1 VVQDICCVSRIRVF
15 RTTSFRLAAIYLA
28 LFTLSAGALGGFV
41 YLSVRSEILTE
52 FDERI
57 IEETDALQRTF
68 AEEGRDGLAAILA
81 ARGSIGGALL
91 YGLEAPDG
99 KRLAGDLVAPVSGG
113 WTELKEDENDEPPV
127 ATAEII
133 RALVT
138 RLPDG
143 STLIVGDE
151 RRRANEA
158 LRGVLSAFGWAIGAT
173 IVLGLVGGLWLSRQ
187 FLRRVDAMRLAA
199 QGIMAGDWSRRIPLT
214 PIDDDLSALART
226 FNRLFGRIE
235 KLLLANKHIS
245 ADIAHDLRKPLA
257 SVLRR
262 LEGARAQG
270 ADLEAVRSAV
280 KAAIAEIENLLETFN
295 ALLRIGQV
303 EAGARRAGFR
313 PLDLAEVAREVVE
326 AFQPAAD
333 DEGKT
338 LALRLDEPLPIL
350 GDKELLTQM
359 IANLI
364 DNALRHAPRGVR
376 VEVAGERMPGGVRLS
391 VADDGPGVD
400 SGELKVIFERF
411 YRADAA
417 RSAPGSGLGLS
428 LVAAIADLHG
438 LECSASDN
446 HPGLRVTL
454 TTADSNE

>member
-1 VVQDICCVSRIRVF
+1 MSRIRVF
-15 RTTSFRLAAIYLA
+15 RTASFRLAAIYLA

-41 YLSVRSEILTE
+41 YLSVRHEILAD
-52 FDERI
+52 FDARI
-57 IEETDALQRTF
+57 IEETDALRRTF
-68 AEEGRDGLAAILA
+68 VEQGRDGLAATLS

-91 YGLEAPDG
+91 YGLQTPDR
-99 KRLAGDLVAPVSGG
+99 KRLAGDLVGPVAGG
-113 WTELKEDENDEPPV
+113 WTELTEDEKDELPEG
-127 ATAEII
+127 TDAEII

-151 RRRANEA
+151 LRRANEA
-158 LRGVLSAFGWAIGAT
+158 LRSVLSAFGWAIGAT
-173 IVLGLVGGLWLSRQ
+173 IVLGLAGGLWLSGQ
-187 FLRRVDAMRLAA
+187 FLRRIDAMRLAA
-199 QGIMAGDWSRRIPLT
+199 QAIMAGDWTRRIPLT

-262 LEGARAQG
+262 LEGTLAQG
-270 ADLEAVRSAV
+270 TDLEVVRSAV
-280 KAAIAEIENLLETFN
+280 QTAIIEIENLLETFN

-313 PLDLAEVAREVVE
+313 PLDLADIAREVVE
-326 AFQPAAD
+326 AFQPAAE

-338 LALRLDEPLPIL
+338 VALRLDEPLSIS

-359 IANLI
+359 IANII
-364 DNALRHAPRGVR
+364 DNALRHAPKGVR
-376 VEVAGERMPGGVRLS
+376 VEVAGERMPRGVRLS

-400 SGELKVIFERF
+400 PRQLKLIFERF

-417 RSAPGSGLGLS
+417 RSTPGSGLGLN

-454 TTADSNE
+454 KTADSSE

>member
-1 VVQDICCVSRIRVF
+1 VSRTRVF
-15 RTTSFRLAAIYLA
+15 RTASFRLAAIYLA

-41 YLSVRSEILTE
+41 YLSVRHEILTD
-52 FDERI
+52 FDARI

-68 AEEGRDGLAAILA
+68 AEQGRDGLAAILA
-81 ARGSIGGALL
+81 ARGSSGGALL
-91 YGLEAPDG
+91 YGLEAPDR
-99 KRLAGDLVAPVSGG
+99 KRLVGDLVASVTGG
-113 WTELKEDENDEPPV
+113 WTELKEDEDDEPPEG
-127 ATAEII
+127 TAGEII

-173 IVLGLVGGLWLSRQ
+173 IVLGLAGGLWLSRQ

-199 QGIMAGDWSRRIPLT
+199 QAIMAGDWSRRIPLT

-270 ADLEAVRSAV
+270 ADLEGVRSAV

-338 LALRLDEPLPIL
+338 LALRLDDPLPIL

-364 DNALRHAPRGVR
+364 DNALRHTRQGVR
-376 VEVAGERMPGGVRLS
+376 VEVAGERMPSGVRLS

-400 SGELKVIFERF
+400 SRELKVIFERF

>member
-1 VVQDICCVSRIRVF
+1 VPRLRVF
-15 RTTSFRLAAIYLA
+15 RTASFRLAAIYLA

-41 YLSVRSEILTE
+41 YLSVRHEILAD
-52 FDERI
+52 FDARI

-68 AEEGRDGLAAILA
+68 AEHGRDGLAATLA
-81 ARGSIGGALL
+81 ARGSVGGALL
-91 YGLEAPDG
+91 YGLQAPDR
-99 KRLAGDLVAPVSGG
+99 KRLAGDLVGPVAGG
-113 WTELKEDENDEPPV
+113 WTELKEDENDEPQEG
-127 ATAEII
+127 TEAEII

-173 IVLGLVGGLWLSRQ
+173 IILGLVGGLWLSTQ
-187 FLRRVDAMRLAA
+187 FLRRIDAMRLAA
-199 QGIMAGDWSRRIPLT
+199 QAIMAGDWSRRIPLT

-235 KLLLANKHIS
+235 KLLLANKHVS

-257 SVLRR
+257 SILRG

-270 ADLEAVRSAV
+270 ADLEVVRSAV
-280 KAAIAEIENLLETFN
+280 KAAITEIENLLETFN

-313 PLDLAEVAREVVE
+313 PLDLAEIAREVVE
-326 AFQPAAD
+326 AFQPAAE

-338 LALRLDEPLPIL
+338 LAVRLDEPLPIS

-359 IANLI
+359 IANI
-364 DNALRHAPRGVR
+364 VDNSLRHAPKGVR
-376 VEVAGERMPGGVRLS
+376 VEVAGDRMPGGVRLS

-400 SGELKVIFERF
+400 SRELNVIFERF

-417 RSAPGSGLGLS
+417 RSTPGSGLGLN

-446 HPGLRVTL
+446 HPGLRVML
-454 TTADSNE
+454 KTADSSE

>member
-1 VVQDICCVSRIRVF
+1 MPRIRVF
-15 RTTSFRLAAIYLA
+15 RTASFRLAAIYLA

-41 YLSVRSEILTE
+41 YLSVRHEILTD
-52 FDERI
+52 FDARI
-57 IEETDALQRTF
+57 IEETDVLQRTF
-68 AEEGRDGLAAILA
+68 AEEGRDGLAATLA
-81 ARGSIGGALL
+81 ARGSIGGAFL
-91 YGLEAPDG
+91 YGLEAPDR
-99 KRLAGDLVAPVSGG
+99 KRLAGALVAPVSHG
-113 WTELKEDENDEPPV
+113 WTELKEDESDEPPEGT
-127 ATAEII
+127 AAEII

-151 RRRANEA
+151 RRRSNEA

-173 IVLGLVGGLWLSRQ
+173 IVLGLAGGLWLSRQ

-199 QGIMAGDWSRRIPLT
+199 QAIMGGDWSRRIPLT

-270 ADLEAVRSAV
+270 VDLEAVRSAIKV
-280 KAAIAEIENLLETFN
+280 AIAEIENLLETFN

-313 PLDLAEVAREVVE
+313 PLDLAEIAREVVE
-326 AFQPAAD
+326 AFQPAAE

-338 LALRLDEPLPIL
+338 LALRLDEPLPIS
-350 GDKELLTQM
+350 GDNELLTQM

-364 DNALRHAPRGVR
+364 DNALRHAPKGVR
-376 VEVAGERMPGGVRLS
+376 VEVAGERMPGGLRLS
-391 VADDGPGVD
+391 VADDGPGV
-400 SGELKVIFERF
+400 ELER
-411 YRADAA
+411 AEC
-417 RSAPGSGLGLS
+417 
-428 LVAAIADLHG
+428 DL
-438 LECSASDN
+438 
-446 HPGLRVTL
+446 
-454 TTADSNE
+454 

>member
-1 VVQDICCVSRIRVF
+1 VVQDIYCVSRIRVF
-15 RTTSFRLAAIYLA
+15 RTASFRLAAIYLA

-41 YLSVRSEILTE
+41 YLSVRHEILAD
-52 FDERI
+52 FDARI
-57 IEETDALQRTF
+57 IEETDALRRTF
-68 AEEGRDGLAAILA
+68 VEQGRDGLAATLS

-91 YGLEAPDG
+91 YGLQTPDR
-99 KRLAGDLVAPVSGG
+99 KRLAGDLVGPVAGG
-113 WTELKEDENDEPPV
+113 WTELTEDEKDELPEG
-127 ATAEII
+127 TDAEII

-151 RRRANEA
+151 LRRANQA

-173 IVLGLVGGLWLSRQ
+173 IVLGLAGGLWLSGQ
-187 FLRRVDAMRLAA
+187 FLRRIDAMRLAA
-199 QGIMAGDWSRRIPLT
+199 QAIMAGDWTRRIPLT

-262 LEGARAQG
+262 LEGTLAQG
-270 ADLEAVRSAV
+270 TDLEVVRSAV
-280 KAAIAEIENLLETFN
+280 QTAIIEIENLLETFN

-313 PLDLAEVAREVVE
+313 PLDLADIAREVVE
-326 AFQPAAD
+326 AFQPAAE

-338 LALRLDEPLPIL
+338 VALRLDEPLSIS

-359 IANLI
+359 IANII
-364 DNALRHAPRGVR
+364 DNALRHAPKGVR

-400 SGELKVIFERF
+400 PRQLKLIFERF
-411 YRADAA
+411 YRADA
-417 RSAPGSGLGLS
+417 RVPLQEVVSG
-428 LVAAIADLHG
+428 
-438 LECSASDN
+438 
-446 HPGLRVTL
+446 
-454 TTADSNE
+454 

>member
-1 VVQDICCVSRIRVF
+1 MSRIRVF
-15 RTTSFRLAAIYLA
+15 KTTSFRLAAIYLA

-41 YLSVRSEILTE
+41 YLSVRHEILSD
-52 FDERI
+52 FDARI

-68 AEEGRDGLAAILA
+68 AKEGRDGLAAKLA

-91 YGLEAPDG
+91 YGLQAPDG
-99 KRLAGDLVAPVSGG
+99 KRLAGDLVAPISRG
-113 WTELKEDENDEPPV
+113 WAELKEEENDEPPEG
-127 ATAEII
+127 TEAEIV

-143 STLIVGDE
+143 SILTVGDE
-151 RRRANEA
+151 RRRTNEA

-173 IVLGLVGGLWLSRQ
+173 IVLGLAGGLWLSRQ

-199 QGIMAGDWSRRIPLT
+199 QAIMAGDWSRRIPQT

-270 ADLEAVRSAV
+270 AGLEAVRSDV

-313 PLDLAEVAREVVE
+313 PLDLAAIAREVVE
-326 AFQPAAD
+326 AFQPAAE

-338 LALRLDEPLPIL
+338 LALLLDEPLPIL
-350 GDKELLTQM
+350 GDKELLAQM
-359 IANLI
+359 IANMI
-364 DNALRHAPRGVR
+364 DNALRHGPKGVR
-376 VEVAGERMPGGVRLS
+376 VEVAGERMPSGVKLS

-400 SGELKVIFERF
+400 PRELKAIFERF

-417 RSAPGSGLGLS
+417 RATPGSGLGLN
-428 LVAAIADLHG
+428 LVAAIADLHE

-446 HPGLRVTL
+446 RPGLRITL
-454 TTADSNE
+454 TTANLNE

>member
-1 VVQDICCVSRIRVF
+1 VSRLRVF
-15 RTTSFRLAAIYLA
+15 RTASFRLTAIYLA

-41 YLSVRSEILTE
+41 YLSVRHEILAD
-52 FDERI
+52 FDARI

-68 AEEGRDGLAAILA
+68 AEHGRDRLAATLA
-81 ARGSIGGALL
+81 ARGSIGGTLL
-91 YGLEAPDG
+91 YGLQAPDR
-99 KRLAGDLVAPVSGG
+99 KRLAGDLVGPVAGG
-113 WTELKEDENDEPPV
+113 WTELKEDETDESPDG
-127 ATAEII
+127 TEAEII

-173 IVLGLVGGLWLSRQ
+173 IILGLVGGLWLSTQ
-187 FLRRVDAMRLAA
+187 FLRRIDAMRLAA
-199 QGIMAGDWSRRIPLT
+199 QAIMAGDWSRRIPLT

-235 KLLLANKHIS
+235 KLLLANKHVS

-257 SVLRR
+257 SILRR
-262 LEGARAQG
+262 LEGTRAQG
-270 ADLEAVRSAV
+270 ADLEVVRSAV
-280 KAAIAEIENLLETFN
+280 KAAITEIENLLETFN

-313 PLDLAEVAREVVE
+313 PLDLAEIAREVVE
-326 AFQPAAD
+326 AFQPAAE

-338 LALRLDEPLPIL
+338 LALRLDEPLPIS

-359 IANLI
+359 IANI
-364 DNALRHAPRGVR
+364 VDNSLRHAPKGVR
-376 VEVAGERMPGGVRLS
+376 VEVAGDRMPGGIQLS

-400 SGELKVIFERF
+400 SRELKVIFGRF

-417 RSAPGSGLGLS
+417 RSTPGSGLGLN

-454 TTADSNE
+454 KTADSSE

>member
-1 VVQDICCVSRIRVF
+1 VQDIYCVSRIRVF
-15 RTTSFRLAAIYLA
+15 RTASFRLAAIYLA

-41 YLSVRSEILTE
+41 YLSVRHEILAD
-52 FDERI
+52 FDARI
-57 IEETDALQRTF
+57 IEETDALRRTF
-68 AEEGRDGLAAILA
+68 VEQGRDGLAATLS

-91 YGLEAPDG
+91 YGLQTPDR
-99 KRLAGDLVAPVSGG
+99 KRLAGDLVGPVAGG
-113 WTELKEDENDEPPV
+113 WTELTEDEKDELPEG
-127 ATAEII
+127 TDAEII

-151 RRRANEA
+151 LRRANQA

-173 IVLGLVGGLWLSRQ
+173 IVLGLAGGLWLSGQ
-187 FLRRVDAMRLAA
+187 FLRRIDAMRLAA
-199 QGIMAGDWSRRIPLT
+199 QAIMAGDWTRRIPLT

-262 LEGARAQG
+262 LEGTLAQG
-270 ADLEAVRSAV
+270 TDLEVVRSAV
-280 KAAIAEIENLLETFN
+280 QTAIIEIENLLETFN

-313 PLDLAEVAREVVE
+313 PLDLADIAREVVE
-326 AFQPAAD
+326 AFQPAAE

-338 LALRLDEPLPIL
+338 VALRLDEPLSIS

-359 IANLI
+359 IANII
-364 DNALRHAPRGVR
+364 DNALRHAPKGVR

-400 SGELKVIFERF
+400 PRQLKLIFERF
-411 YRADAA
+411 YRADA
-417 RSAPGSGLGLS
+417 RVPLQEVVSG
-428 LVAAIADLHG
+428 
-438 LECSASDN
+438 
-446 HPGLRVTL
+446 
-454 TTADSNE
+454 